1 MAGLY
6 LHIPFCKQKCHYCNF
21 YSLATKKYRPEV
33 LQAMEQE
40 MVLRR
45 DFFDGEPLQ
54 TIYFGGGTP
63 SLIAASEI
71 NLIIEKAITT
81 FGLEAD
87 AEITIEANPDDVNDQ
102 WLAILSQTRANR
114 LSIGV
119 QSFDKHDL
127 LYLNRIHTAQQ
138 AESSITK
145 VREYG
150 FENLSIDLIYGM
162 PTLDD
167 EQWRNHI
174 DKTISL
180 KIPHISAYAL
190 TVEPNTALYQ
200 FIKKGIYNPVDD
212 EKAASQFSILMDK
225 LENAGYHHYEISNFS
240 LPEKYARHN
249 SAYWNGSKYLG
260 IGPSAHAYDGEKRYW
275 NIAHLKKYM
284 DGITNKAPLFEFET
298 LTPDQHYNEYVMTAL
313 RTMWGIEAHHIKNN
327 FDMRYYHHLMEEIQ
341 KPIQQGFVI
350 ACDNNRFLL
359 SRQGKFFADR
369 IAARLF
375 V

>member
-6 LHIPFCKQKCHYCNF
+6 IHIPFCKQKCHYCNF

-40 MVLRR
+40 MLLRSN
-45 DFFDGEPLQ
+45 FLAGEPLQ

-63 SLIAASEI
+63 SLIPIAEI
-71 NLIIEKAITT
+71 NRIIQKAGDI
-81 FGLEAD
+81 FGLQAG

-102 WLAILSQTRANR
+102 WLAQLAGTPVNR

-119 QSFDKHDL
+119 QSFDKNDL

-138 AESSITK
+138 AQASIYK
-145 VREYG
+145 ARKYG
-150 FENLSIDLIYGM
+150 FENLSIDLIYGI

-167 EQWRNHI
+167 EHWRRQI
-174 DKTISL
+174 LKTISL
-180 KIPHISAYAL
+180 EINHISAYAL
-190 TVEPNTALYQ
+190 TVEPGTALDH
-200 FIKKGIYNPVDD
+200 FIKKGTYSPVDD
-212 EKAASQFSILMDK
+212 KKAASQFNILM
-225 LENAGYHHYEISNFS
+225 EEMERAGYHHYEISNFS
-240 LPEKYARHN
+240 MPEKYARHN
-249 SAYWNGSKYLG
+249 TAYWNGSKYLG

-284 DGITNKAPLFEFET
+284 EGIANKTPLFEFET

-313 RTMWGIEAHHIKNN
+313 RTMWGIDAQHIKKRLGL
-327 FDMRYYHHLMEEIQ
+327 RYYHHLMEEIQ
-341 KPIQQGFVI
+341 QPLQQGLVI
-350 ACDNNRFLL
+350 ARENKRFLL
-359 SRQGKFFADR
+359 SKQGKFFADR
-369 IAARLF
+369 IAAGLF